1 MSFICDDSTFVFV
14 AGCIL
19 LLAPGFNRVLGGS
32 LAEVEKVRSISKI
45 VKEESIS
52 TKWFWMKNWY
62 KTFGKTTD

>member
-52 TKWFWMKNWY
+52 TK
-62 KTFGKTTD
+62 